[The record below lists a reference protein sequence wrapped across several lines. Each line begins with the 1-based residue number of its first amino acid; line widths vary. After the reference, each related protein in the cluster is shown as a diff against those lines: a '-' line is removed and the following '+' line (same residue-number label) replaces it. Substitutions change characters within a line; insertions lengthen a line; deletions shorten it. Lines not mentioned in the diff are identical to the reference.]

1 MVASDELRKEQ
12 ILQELA
18 EARSSILRLARGLP
32 PQKQYRVFL
41 GEWSP
46 ADLLSHLVGWD
57 RANADATREL
67 LEGRP
72 PSFYEHIDRDWR
84 SYNALLVTRYK
95 KDDFGQLILDVSQ
108 SHQELLDLLA
118 GLQPSE
124 IVKDRGIRFRGWKV
138 TIERLMKAEASD
150 ERAHA
155 KQLNEFADA
164 VAAL

>member
-1 MVASDELRKEQ
+1 MVASGELRKEQ

-18 EARSSILRLARGLP
+18 EARSSVLRLARGLP
-32 PQKQYRVFL
+32 PQKRYQVFL

-67 LEGRP
+67 LEDRL

-95 KDDFGQLILDVSQ
+95 KDDFGQLILDVEQ
-108 SHQELLDLLA
+108 SHRELVDQLA
-118 GLQPSE
+118 GLPASE
-124 IVKDRGIRFRGWKV
+124 IVKDRGVKFRGWKV
-138 TIERLMKAEASD
+138 TIERLMKAEASN
-150 ERAHA
+150 EREHA

-164 VAAL
+164 VTAL